1 MAPATLGRSEV
12 SSVGPLGSGA
22 IEAQGGEQ
30 SPAPCLVPQAH
41 RLSVALARSR
51 CCCYFCSAPAR
62 SSPSPSTCPLTPA
75 SASARRSTRT
85 CWWRALTRSPTSL
98 GAPAAC
104 APILRCGAGRGGEG
118 RPQAPAR
125 WPRIGESGGRRS
137 GGPAWPR
144 GARRARRR
152 DRPLTP
158 LVGGRG
164 AGLGTAHRSRE
175 PFRGPARALADV
187 VTAERPRPWF
197 WVLVV
202 LSLFWF

>member
-1 MAPATLGRSEV
+1 MAPATLRRSEV
-12 SSVGPLGSGA
+12 SSVGPPGSGA

-30 SPAPCLVPQAH
+30 SPAPCLAPQAH

-51 CCCYFCSAPAR
+51 CCCYSCSAPAR

-85 CWWRALTRSPTSL
+85 CWWRAHTRSPTSL
-98 GAPAAC
+98 G
-104 APILRCGAGRGGEG
+104 
-118 RPQAPAR
+118 APAR

-187 VTAERPRPWF
+187 VIAERPRPWL

-202 LSLFWF
+202 LFQFWF